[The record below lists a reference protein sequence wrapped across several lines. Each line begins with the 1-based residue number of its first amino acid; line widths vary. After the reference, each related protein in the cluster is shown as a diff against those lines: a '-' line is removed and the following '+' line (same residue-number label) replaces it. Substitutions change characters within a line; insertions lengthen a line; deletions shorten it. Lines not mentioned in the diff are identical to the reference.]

1 MNGKSD
7 LKLSIL
13 MNRFMQKIM
22 VLDRQEKM
30 CWGVTLSQH
39 YVIDMLDRKK
49 VLTMNE
55 LSRELGLAVSTLTRI
70 IDVLVR
76 NEIVSRTHSAQ
87 DRRKVCIELTEKGEE
102 LAENLKTCAEYFWS
116 AVLKTIPAE
125 RKKVIAENLK
135 VLLSALEQVGD
146 THCPRFGSRRRTDK
160 ELPQKQ

>member
-76 NEIVSRTHSAQ
+76 DEIVSRSHSAQ
-87 DRRKVCIELTEKGEE
+87 DRRKVCIELTEKGKE
-102 LAENLKTCAEYFWS
+102 LAENLKECAEFFWN
-116 AVLKTIPAE
+116 AVLKTIPDE
-125 RKKVIAENLK
+125 KKKEISENLK
-135 VLLSALEQVGD
+135 ILLTAVEQAGD
-146 THCPRFGSRRRTDK
+146 THCPRFESRRRPGK
-160 ELPQKQ
+160 